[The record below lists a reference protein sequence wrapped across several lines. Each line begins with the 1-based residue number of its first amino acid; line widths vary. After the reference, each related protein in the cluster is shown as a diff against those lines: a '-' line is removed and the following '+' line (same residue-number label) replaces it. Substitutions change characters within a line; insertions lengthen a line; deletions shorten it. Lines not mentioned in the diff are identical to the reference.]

1 VLSLKW
7 IVCGG
12 RQNMPRS
19 SDPIEAWAADIVDN
33 RTSKAKKQALTPFR
47 RKLYAVL
54 KKVPRGTCLVLRM
67 LAFG

>member
-1 VLSLKW
+1 
-7 IVCGG
+7 
-12 RQNMPRS
+12 MPRS